1 MTLQVLDVY
10 KAFGPVR
17 AVQGVSFTVPA
28 GRVCGLLG
36 SNGAGKTTTMRMI
49 MRIFLPARGEIQW
62 KGRPVT
68 DAIRSTFGYLP
79 EERGLY
85 PKMQVREQLIYL
97 TQLKGLSHA
106 EAARQVDRWIERL
119 ELGEYALRRVEQL
132 SKGNQQKVQ
141 FAAAAASRPE
151 LCILDEPFTGLD
163 PMNTLVME
171 QAFRTLAREG
181 TTILFS
187 SHNMDQVEALCDD
200 VVLLHRSRVVLAGT
214 LREVKR
220 AARRQTVRLRVDSG
234 VLTPGEGDERT
245 LMAEARAQGSVLL
258 ILDGTYPDAVHA
270 RLLYNSMGDLSDS
283 YLVTDPLVQLVRA
296 ARLEQRGLPQ
306 ELAQEVLQPLTL
318 ETLQLRSAE
327 EGASDQFLGTL
338 FLALGAIMS
347 VYMISMMNSQFV
359 FQGVLEEKVSR
370 VVEVMAAAVRPS
382 EMMLGKILGL
392 GLLGILQYIGM
403 MAAWLAGS
411 ALTMRAIG
419 ASMAGLTPG
428 VALLIAAFVVLSYA
442 MNASVLAALGATVSR
457 MEDSQTMVSPVL
469 ILMMLPMFLLTPVM
483 NDPNG
488 TLATALSFV
497 PLWTPIVMLM
507 RVMMADVPAV
517 QVAVSLALLA
527 ATTALLWWASGRIY
541 RAALLSFGARPTL
554 KQLWQYL
561 RAG

>member
-49 MRIFLPARGEIQW
+49 MRIFLPDRGESPW
-62 KGRPVT
+62 KGRPGT

-234 VLTPGEGDERT
+234 DYSFLREFPGIRT
-245 LMAEARAQGSVLL
+245 QSAAGGAVEVAVPDTLDPNQLLARAMSA
-258 ILDGTYPDAVHA
+258 GT
-270 RLLYNSMGDLSDS
+270 
-283 YLVTDPLVQLVRA
+283 VTEYSLGEPS
-296 ARLEQRGLPQ
+296 
-306 ELAQEVLQPLTL
+306 
-318 ETLQLRSAE
+318 LRE
-327 EGASDQFLGTL
+327 
-338 FLALGAIMS
+338 I
-347 VYMISMMNSQFV
+347 YI
-359 FQGVLEEKVSR
+359 EKV
-370 VVEVMAAAVRPS
+370 
-382 EMMLGKILGL
+382 G
-392 GLLGILQYIGM
+392 
-403 MAAWLAGS
+403 
-411 ALTMRAIG
+411 G
-419 ASMAGLTPG
+419 ADA
-428 VALLIAAFVVLSYA
+428 
-442 MNASVLAALGATVSR
+442 
-457 MEDSQTMVSPVL
+457 
-469 ILMMLPMFLLTPVM
+469 
-483 NDPNG
+483 
-488 TLATALSFV
+488 
-497 PLWTPIVMLM
+497 
-507 RVMMADVPAV
+507 
-517 QVAVSLALLA
+517 
-527 ATTALLWWASGRIY
+527 
-541 RAALLSFGARPTL
+541 
-554 KQLWQYL
+554 
-561 RAG
+561 